1 MVKLSAEALKQ
12 ELPGF
17 GLYVVVGL
25 VVFTAV
31 RVAVSAYGL
40 AGWQMTLVALGVMF
54 VVLEALTALGW
65 LTKPFSETVA
75 ED

>member
-1 MVKLSAEALKQ
+1 MVKLSAESLKR
-12 ELPGF
+12 EIPGL

-31 RVAVSAYGL
+31 RMAVSAYGL
-40 AGWQMTLVALGVMF
+40 TGWQVTLVALGAMF
-54 VVLEALTALGW
+54 VVLEALTTLGW
-65 LTKPFSETVA
+65 LTKPFSEAAA